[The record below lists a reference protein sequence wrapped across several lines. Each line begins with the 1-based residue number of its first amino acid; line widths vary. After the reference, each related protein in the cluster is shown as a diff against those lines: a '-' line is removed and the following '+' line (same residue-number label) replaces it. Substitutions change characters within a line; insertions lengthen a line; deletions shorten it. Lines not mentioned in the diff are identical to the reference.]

1 MNAPPAVQAALL
13 DVKPSAPAASSVTI
27 QPALDD
33 LAKARRKIQE
43 AYESDIYTVGEAEE
57 KIKEIDRRAAALK
70 DTIAQSAKVQAAR
83 QTFAASLEQAREILQ
98 DLPEW
103 MLSDDPKIVNGL
115 LSRLILR
122 MTIHP
127 DGSVKVTLR
136 G

>member
-1 MNAPPAVQAALL
+1 MYIKAYTHYTHCFQVVKCL
-13 DVKPSAPAASSVTI
+13 DTLCIP
-27 QPALDD
+27 
-33 LAKARRKIQE
+33 R
-43 AYESDIYTVGEAEE
+43 YTRAEE

-115 LSRLILR
+115 LSRLILH